1 MKIKFNEIV
10 YRNTYEIEM
19 TNESF
24 DIVVEVSD
32 EQSEVLANLLKGTAT
47 EIRQNSTEIESIL
60 IKDIDFVKSK
70 LKGINYSNF
79 LDTLIIDYADFFI
92 NARLEVI
99 KNLTSQKR

>member
-10 YRNTYEIEM
+10 YRNTYEVELS
-19 TNESF
+19 NETF
-24 DIVVEVSD
+24 NVLVEVTD
-32 EQSEVLANLLKGTAT
+32 EQSEVLAELMKGTSI
-47 EIRQNSTEIESIL
+47 EIKQNTQQIETIL
-60 IKDIDFVKSK
+60 IKEIDFVKSK

-99 KNLTSQKR
+99 KNLTSLKR